1 MDAWIQLS
9 NARVTSL
16 AIYIVPIY
24 DRNHHV
30 GCTVH
35 GYECKTRVIYIFI
48 TQSDKHSLFKHVIFI
63 DKSKFQYTVF
73 CLKKQ
78 IISWFIKKNIC
89 FLNEYFS
96 HSRGQEGVWGGFC
109 INEKLK

>member
-9 NARVTSL
+9 DARVTSL

-35 GYECKTRVIYIFI
+35 VYECKTRVIYIFI
-48 TQSDKHSLFKHVIFI
+48 TQSDQHSLFKHVIFI
-63 DKSKFQYTVF
+63 V
-73 CLKKQ
+73 Q
-78 IISWFIKKNIC
+78 IPIHSFLLEKTNHQLVHKNK
-89 FLNEYFS
+89 YMFS
-96 HSRGQEGVWGGFC
+96 
-109 INEKLK
+109 